1 MIGSHIRDLRS
12 ARQMSQ
18 DELGKLVNIDQTLIS
33 RVERNHRKVTVD
45 ELPKFAKA
53 LGVSTEDLLNGE
65 KVSR

>member
-1 MIGSHIRDLRS
+1 MIGSHIRELRS
-12 ARQMSQ
+12 ARRMSQ
-18 DELGKLVNIDQTLIS
+18 DELGKLVDIDQTLIS

-65 KVSR
+65 EVTK